1 MTLTTSVD
9 SGVLERARDWPR
21 PPADCRDMRKWKMTK
36 RKGNREARKP
46 KQVKQE
52 NPVAATS
59 VAALTGKDTVMS
71 RKR

>member
-1 MTLTTSVD
+1 M
-9 SGVLERARDWPR
+9 A
-21 PPADCRDMRKWKMTK
+21 K

-52 NPVAATS
+52 KPAAATS
-59 VAALTGKDTVMS
+59 VAALGGKDAVMP